1 MSRVSKQATDV
12 NSVPE
17 ASLVSA
23 HSRPFISSGVT
34 GMSNNWDE
42 SLSPSPGIA
51 YECSS
56 DLKVLTLSAN
66 AAELIGVKPER
77 LLGSRI
83 LWGERLLPEDRRRLV
98 ARLDELTEPDV
109 ALEVHRL
116 IDDRGLPVW
125 VCHSF
130 RKVRTNNDTVIRGCL
145 IPLPKDFNE
154 KIFGSGSIA
163 QFVHKIGNHFQL
175 INLLIGSL
183 RRDGKAIDEIES
195 LQQTVDRAAEFTGT
209 FLHYSQTLRS
219 MSEVD
224 LGEVLRSVLYL
235 NVPRFIE
242 RKVKFEELIQE
253 SLSGTLVN
261 GDPFLLELAFGA
273 ILRNALDATT
283 SGDRVTVSGKRQVI
297 CSPPRSI
304 ARISI
309 LDTGVGIEQESLEK
323 ATMPFFSTKPE
334 RDGLGLSLAMRI
346 FDTHGGLLSISSTKG
361 HGTEVEVVLPVC
373 DTTDCV
379 DR

>member
-12 NSVPE
+12 DSVPE
-17 ASLVSA
+17 ASSVSA
-23 HSRPFISSGVT
+23 HSRPFISSAVP
-34 GMSNNWDE
+34 GMSNNLDE

-66 AAELIGVKPER
+66 AAALIGIKPER

-83 LWGERLLPEDRRRLV
+83 LSGERLLPEDRRRLV

-154 KIFGSGSIA
+154 KISGSGSIA

-183 RRDGKAIDEIES
+183 RRGGKVIDEIES
-195 LQQTVDRAAEFTGT
+195 LQQTVDRAAEFTRT
-209 FLHYSQTLRS
+209 FLNYSQTPSS

-224 LGEVLRSVLYL
+224 LGEVLRSVFYL
-235 NVPRFIE
+235 NVPRFLD
-242 RKVKFEELIQE
+242 KNVKFEDLVHD
-253 SLSGTLVN
+253 SLDGTLVN

-283 SGDRVTVSGKRQVI
+283 SGDRVTVSGKRQVT
-297 CSPPRSI
+297 CSPARSI

-309 LDTGVGIEQESLEK
+309 LDTGVGMEQESLEK
-323 ATMPFFSTKPE
+323 AAMPFFSTKPE
-334 RDGLGLSLAMRI
+334 RDGLGLSMAMRI
-346 FDTHGGLLSISSTKG
+346 FDTHGGLLNISSTKG
-361 HGTEVEVVLPVC
+361 RGTEVEAVLPVC

>member
-1 MSRVSKQATDV
+1 LSRVSKQPTDV
-12 NSVPE
+12 DSVPE
-17 ASLVSA
+17 ASPVAA
-23 HSRPFISSGVT
+23 HSSPFISSGVT
-34 GMSNNWDE
+34 GMNNNLNE
-42 SLSPSPGIA
+42 SLSTSPGIA

-66 AAELIGVKPER
+66 AVELIGIKPER
-77 LLGSRI
+77 QFGSRI

-98 ARLDELTEPDV
+98 ARLDELTELDV

-130 RKVRTNNDTVIRGCL
+130 KKVRTNSDTIIRGCL

-154 KIFGSGSIA
+154 RIFGSGSIA
-163 QFVHKIGNHFQL
+163 QFVHRIGNHFQL

-183 RRDGKAIDEIES
+183 RRGGKVIDEIES
-195 LQQTVDRAAEFTGT
+195 LQQTIDRAAEFTRT
-209 FLHYSQTLRS
+209 FLHYSQTPSS

-224 LGEVLRSVLYL
+224 LGEVLRSVFYL
-235 NVPRFIE
+235 NVPRFFD
-242 RKVKFEELIQE
+242 KNVKFEDLVHD
-253 SLSGTLVN
+253 SLDGTLVN
-261 GDPFLLELAFGA
+261 GDPFLLDLAFGA

-283 SGDRVTVSGKRQVI
+283 SGDRVTVSGKRQVT
-297 CSPPRSI
+297 CAPARSS

-309 LDTGVGIEQESLEK
+309 RDTGVGIEEESLEK
-323 ATMPFFSTKPE
+323 AAMPFFSTKPE
-334 RDGLGLSLAMRI
+334 QDGLGLSMAMRI
-346 FDTHGGLLSISSTKG
+346 FDNHGGLLSISSTKG

-373 DTTDCV
+373 DTTD
-379 DR
+379 